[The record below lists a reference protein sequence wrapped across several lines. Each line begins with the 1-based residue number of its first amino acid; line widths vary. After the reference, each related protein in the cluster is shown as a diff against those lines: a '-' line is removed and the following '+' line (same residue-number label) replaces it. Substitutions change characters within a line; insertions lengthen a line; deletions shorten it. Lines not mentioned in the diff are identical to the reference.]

1 MNDVESSPLFLAT
14 KAKIERAERFLKTIR
29 ELEAES
35 QLTNDFLVAELK
47 QLRSDNAQLI
57 DDAEELALNRK
68 RESNKT
74 STTTG

>member
-14 KAKIERAERFLKTIR
+14 KVKIERAERFLKTIR
-29 ELEAES
+29 ELEAQS

-68 RESNKT
+68 KESTKT
-74 STTTG
+74 STITG